1 MGNNMKICSIDPG
14 LSGSIIIYEES
25 NDIDKKYHILYN
37 YKIKNDKGK
46 NELDTESIIN
56 FLKEHQPECAII
68 EQQIAIPQQSAVATG
83 TTMKN
88 YGIFLGILSALNI
101 PYTIV
106 FSRTWMKYFVGKF
119 KYTVEG
125 IINNEGGIDIVVSDD
140 DAEDTVYTLLYRRES
155 FEEGTVL
162 QSEYLFDY
170 TGEYQTFTAPIIKN
184 CISIFLFVISI
195 IYFFD

>member
-1 MGNNMKICSIDPG
+1 MVNKMKICSIDPG

-119 KYTVEG
+119 KYTKELG
-125 IINNEGGIDIVVSDD
+125 AKI
-140 DAEDTVYTLLYRRES
+140 LLDKDES
-155 FEEGTVL
+155 FK
-162 QSEYLFDY
+162 D
-170 TGEYQTFTAPIIKN
+170 
-184 CISIFLFVISI
+184 I
-195 IYFFD
+195 IYTKRGKLLDGIVDGILMNIYYRENKEVKE